1 VLTKTFEK
9 RIQNCSFKINFPI
22 LKISKTEK
30 SNPELYKKINKELK
44 NYFLKIDSYYNE
56 FDCNLNATDSAA
68 FTFNRS
74 FAVKFQ
80 SAKIISLHH
89 YSSSFTEGSP
99 HPNNEYKTINYNV
112 MTGDFIVAK
121 EIFKIS
127 KPFKKAIQ
135 KLIKQDL
142 LRQEIE
148 AEPITEITDF
158 YLTEDSIVFIN
169 LFDIYALAT
178 VEVKIPWKLLENFMQ
193 ADFLSLLRSN

>member
-1 VLTKTFEK
+1 MQTKTFEK
-9 RIQNCSFKINFPI
+9 QIQNCSFKINFPI

-44 NYFLKIDSYYNE
+44 NLFLKIDSYYNE
-56 FDCNLNATDSAA
+56 FDCNLKEKDSSA

-80 SAKIISLHH
+80 STKIISLHH
-89 YSSSFTEGSP
+89 YSSSFTEGSA
-99 HPNNEYKTINYNV
+99 HPNNEYKTINYNL
-112 MTGDFIVAK
+112 MTGEFILAK
-121 EIFKIS
+121 EIFKLS
-127 KPFKKAIQ
+127 KPFKKLIQ

-148 AEPITEITDF
+148 AEPTEEITDF
-158 YLTEDSIVFIN
+158 YLTADSIVFIN

-178 VEVKIPWKLLENFMQ
+178 VEVKIPWKLLEKFMH
-193 ADFLSLLRSN
+193 ADFIQALQ